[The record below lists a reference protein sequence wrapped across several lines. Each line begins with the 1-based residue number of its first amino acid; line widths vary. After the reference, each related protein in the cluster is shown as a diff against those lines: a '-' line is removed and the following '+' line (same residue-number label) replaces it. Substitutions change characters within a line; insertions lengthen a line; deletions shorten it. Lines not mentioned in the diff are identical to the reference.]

1 MAKLIAIKHAAP
13 QIVPEVASS
22 QWKLSP
28 SGLRQCDELASRLAR
43 YAVTALYSSEET
55 KARQTADALGLRLGL
70 PARARPG
77 LQENDRTG
85 LRFFDDPA
93 DLDACFRDF
102 FARPFERVVGNESAA
117 EAQARFR
124 GAVQSILDEPGQG
137 QGLPAIVTHGTVLT
151 LLVGTANDIDRFAFW
166 KALTLTSFV
175 VLSTPGLELVD
186 VVHAP
191 VG

>member
-13 QIVPEVASS
+13 QIVPAVASS
-22 QWKLSP
+22 QWMLSQ
-28 SGLRQCDELASRLAR
+28 SGLRECDELASRLAR

-55 KARQTADALGLRLGL
+55 KAKQTADRLGL
-70 PARARPG
+70 HLGLTVSARPG

-85 LRFFDDPA
+85 LRFFHDPV

-102 FARPFERVVGNESAA
+102 FARPFERVVGKESAA

-124 GAVQSILDEPGQG
+124 GAVQSILDEPGERV
-137 QGLPAIVTHGTVLT
+137 PAIVTHGTVLT
-151 LLVGTANDIDRFAFW
+151 LLVGAANEIDLFAFW
-166 KALTLTSFV
+166 RALTTTSFV
-175 VLSTPGLELVD
+175 VLSAPGLELVE

-191 VG
+191 LG